1 MKILGLILKTTKY
14 LFILFIIILISI
26 VIIFFKY
33 SKNLNYKIPEKNTI
47 TILDKNNDYFFEI
60 NNANKQTYIEINNID
75 TDIIKAFISIEDKNF
90 YTHKGISLKRI
101 GGALISN
108 IKSDSLSQGA
118 STITQQLARNLF
130 LSNEKTYKRKIEEI
144 SIAIALESRYTKD
157 EILESYLNTIYFGH
171 GVYGIQDACKFFFNK
186 DASNV
191 TLAEA
196 CVIAAIP
203 KGPSLYSP
211 VNNFENNNKRKELI
225 INELYK
231 DNKISLEL
239 KNNALN
245 EKVNI
250 IAKKNPSCTTSP
262 FYQDLIIEEIKK
274 LNINSDKSYTVYTNL
289 DTELDK
295 IINETIIKYKQND
308 NNLQIAIYAMEP
320 KTGYILDV
328 IGGYDYQTSTY
339 NRATK
344 ALRQPGSA
352 IKPFLYYAAL
362 ENGFTPIT
370 TFYSSKTTFNID
382 GNIYEPHNYKNV
394 YPDQDVTM
402 AYALATSDNIYA
414 VKTHLFLG
422 TNVLYNTLLDFGFNS
437 KINNTPS
444 LALGTSE
451 VTLQELVTGYSKI
464 ASMGKDIK
472 PIYINKIVD
481 VEGKILYE
489 NKNAYDYK
497 YNPTTCYILTETMT
511 NMFDNK
517 LSINISVT
525 GASLKSML
533 SQKYAG
539 KSGSTNTDNW
549 MVGYNNNLLLGIWCG
564 YDDNRVIESG
574 QGTFIKYIW
583 AEIMEKYTS
592 KLKNNWYQTPNDVTS
607 IVLNPITGKLGNN
620 NEYSKKLYFNV
631 NNIPWYIFYSN
642 NLLIDEENKKSE
654 Q

>member
-1 MKILGLILKTTKY
+1 MRILGLILKTTKY
-14 LFILFIIILISI
+14 IFIFTIIILVAI

-33 SKNLNYKIPEKNTI
+33 SKNLDYSMPEKNTI

-75 TDIIKAFISIEDKNF
+75 QDIINAFISIEDKNF
-90 YTHKGISLKRI
+90 YNHRGISIKRI
-101 GGALISN
+101 GGALLSN

-144 SIAIALESRYTKD
+144 SIAIALESKYTKD

-171 GVYGIQDACKFFFNK
+171 GVYGIQDACKFFFGK
-186 DASNV
+186 EASNV

-211 VNNFENNNKRKELI
+211 VNNYENNNNRKELI

-231 DNKISLEL
+231 DNKISLEI
-239 KNNALN
+239 KEKALN
-245 EKVNI
+245 EEINI
-250 IAKKNPSCTTSP
+250 IAKKNPNSSTSP
-262 FYQDLIIEEIKK
+262 FYQDIVIEELKK
-274 LNINSDKSYTVYTNL
+274 LNIKTDKSYTVYTNL
-289 DTELDK
+289 DKKLDN
-295 IINETIIKYKQND
+295 IINETLLKYKQND
-308 NNLQIAIYAMEP
+308 KDLQVAVYAMDP
-320 KTGYILDV
+320 NTGNVLDT

-370 TFYSSKTTFNID
+370 TFNSSKTSFNID
-382 GNIYEPHNYKNV
+382 GNVYEPKNFKDV
-394 YPDQDVTM
+394 YPNQDVTM

-422 TNVLYNTLLDFGFNS
+422 TNVLYNTLLDFGFNN
-437 KINNTPS
+437 KISNTPS

-472 PIYINKIVD
+472 PNYISKIID
-481 VEGKILYE
+481 CDGKILYE
-489 NKNAYDYK
+489 NKVKNEYK
-497 YNPTTCYILTETMT
+497 YDSSTCYILTETMT

-549 MVGYNNNLLLGIWCG
+549 MIGYNKNLLLGIWCG
-564 YDDNRVIESG
+564 YDDNRLIESG

-592 KLKNNWYQTPNDVTS
+592 NLQNNWYETPSNVTS
-607 IVLNPITGKLGNN
+607 IILNPINGKLANDK
-620 NEYSKKLYFNV
+620 EYSKKIYFNV

-642 NLLIDEENKKSE
+642 DLLVNNE
-654 Q
+654 